1 MCVPRAPVLI
11 SCYFVQGNVPAMV
24 GHPPVMK
31 AAAKDSGLQSNDIA
45 CV

>member
-11 SCYFVQGNVPAMV
+11 SLLFCESYGWD
-24 GHPPVMK
+24 PPVMK